1 MSKQGLRFV
10 AILASLA
17 FAAASFGAVRGARWW
32 LGTFRPLHAP
42 IAASVREEARRL
54 LPQLEEVSFP
64 TSDGLTLRG
73 WYVPS
78 RNRAAV
84 ILVHGGAGNRAS
96 FLTEAQHLAARGF
109 GVLTFDRRANGES
122 DGETT
127 TWGIHEQRDVAASL
141 DFVSARADVDPA
153 RVGVVGFS
161 IGASAVA
168 MQASRDRRAAAV
180 LLLAVWPSLDEEVR
194 YKARHFGTLSALPA
208 LWAFRHAGLDVDEVR
223 PVPALAAVAP
233 RPLMLVSGAE
243 DDDTPLAIM
252 ERVHGAAAGSTLW
265 IVPGAHHGDY
275 AQASPEE
282 YPRRFVGFFE
292 SALVDPRR
300 VERAAP

>member
-1 MSKQGLRFV
+1 MRQQRLRPV
-10 AILASLA
+10 LIAAVLA
-17 FAAASFGAVRGARWW
+17 FAAASVVAVRGARWW
-32 LGTFRPLHAP
+32 LGTLRPLHAA
-42 IAASVREEARRL
+42 IAASVREEARRT
-54 LPQLEEVSFP
+54 LPQMEEVSFH

-84 ILVHGGAGNRAS
+84 ILVHGGAGDRAS
-96 FLTEAQHLAARGF
+96 LLPEAQHLAARGF
-109 GVLTFDRRANGES
+109 GVLTFDRRASGES

-127 TWGIHEQRDVAASL
+127 TWGIQEQRDVGASL

-153 RVGVVGFS
+153 RIGVVGFS

-194 YKARHFGTLSALPA
+194 YKARHFGPLTALPA

-223 PVPALAAVAP
+223 PVSALAAVAP
-233 RPLMLVSGAE
+233 RPLMLVSGSE
-243 DDDTPLAIM
+243 DEDTPPAIM
-252 ERVHGAAAGSTLW
+252 ERVHAAAAGSTLW

-275 AQASPEE
+275 AEVSREE

-292 SALVDPRR
+292 SALIDPRT

>member
-1 MSKQGLRFV
+1 M
-10 AILASLA
+10 
-17 FAAASFGAVRGARWW
+17 
-32 LGTFRPLHAP
+32 
-42 IAASVREEARRL
+42 
-54 LPQLEEVSFP
+54 EEVAFR

-73 WYVPS
+73 WYAPS
-78 RNRAAV
+78 RNGAAV

-96 FLTEAQHLAARGF
+96 LLTEAQHLAARGF

-127 TWGIHEQRDVAASL
+127 TWGVQEPRDVAAAL
-141 DFVSARADVDPA
+141 DFVSARADVDAA
-153 RVGVVGFS
+153 RIGVVGFS

-180 LLLAVWPSLDEEVR
+180 LLLAVWPSLEEEVR
-194 YKARHFGTLSALPA
+194 YKARRFGPLSALPA

-233 RPLMLVSGAE
+233 RPLMLVGGTE
-243 DDDTPLAIM
+243 DADTPPAIM
-252 ERVHGAAAGSTLW
+252 ERVHAAAAGSTLW

-275 AQASPEE
+275 AKASPEE
-282 YPRRFVGFFE
+282 YPRRFVAFFE
-292 SALVDPRR
+292 SALVEPGR
-300 VERAAP
+300 VAHVAR

>member
-1 MSKQGLRFV
+1 MPQRLRPVVIV
-10 AILASLA
+10 AVLAL
-17 FAAASFGAVRGARWW
+17 AAASVIAVRGARWW
-32 LGTFRPLHAP
+32 LGTLRPVHAA
-42 IAASVREEARRL
+42 IAASAREAARRS
-54 LPQLEEVSFP
+54 LPQMEEVSFR

-84 ILVHGGAGNRAS
+84 ILVHGGAGDRAS
-96 FLTEAQHLAARGF
+96 LLTEAQLLAARGF
-109 GVLTFDRRANGES
+109 GVLTFDRRGNGES

-127 TWGIHEQRDVAASL
+127 TWGIQEQRDVGASL

-153 RVGVVGFS
+153 RIGVVGFS

-194 YKARHFGTLSALPA
+194 YKARHFGPLTALPA

-223 PVPALAAVAP
+223 PVSALAAVAP
-233 RPLMLVSGAE
+233 RPLMLVSGSE
-243 DDDTPLAIM
+243 DEDTPPAIM
-252 ERVHGAAAGSTLW
+252 ERVHAAAAGSTLW

-275 AQASPEE
+275 AQVSREE

-292 SALVDPRR
+292 SALIDPRT